1 MVPAALAVRCLHA
14 LLTSSSAISFSQ
26 WRYAMGVLRDQMLR
40 ELRLRRYAPGTEKA
54 YLEAVVGLT
63 KHFRIAPDQL
73 TARQV
78 QDYLLYLM
86 MERKL
91 HWNSVNAIC
100 SGLTFFYSQTLK
112 RPDVAMAMPLRRTP
126 RQLPEI
132 LSGQELQALFTAA
145 DNLQDRVLLMTTYG
159 GGLRVSEVV
168 KLRPRDIDSQRM
180 MIRVVAGKRAK
191 DRYTLLSVR
200 LLEELRAYWRAYRP
214 LTWLFPS
221 RNPERPFNDDKARTV
236 FNDAKVKAGIRKE
249 GSIHLLRHC
258 FATHLLEAGVDLRTI
273 QILMGHAA
281 ISSTTWYLHL
291 SRKKLGATQN
301 PLDLL
306 DLSGLPKL
314 GEVPP
319 CQPS

>member
-1 MVPAALAVRCLHA
+1 
-14 LLTSSSAISFSQ
+14 
-26 WRYAMGVLRDQMLR
+26 MGVLRDQMIR
-40 ELRLRRYAPGTEKA
+40 ELRLRRYAPLTQKA

-63 KHFRIAPDQL
+63 KHFRISPDQL
-73 TARQV
+73 SPQQV

-91 HWNSVNAIC
+91 HWNTVNTIC
-100 SGLTFFYSQTLK
+100 SGLTFFYTQTLK
-112 RPDVAMAMPLRRTP
+112 RPDVAMAMPVRRTP

-132 LSGQELQALFTAA
+132 LSAAELQALFGAV
-145 DNLQDRVLLMTTYG
+145 DDHQHRVLLMTTYG

-168 KLRPRDIDSQRM
+168 KLRPCDIDSQRM

-191 DRYTLLSVR
+191 DRYTLLSIR

-214 LTWLFPS
+214 LHWLFPG
-221 RNPERPFNDDKARTV
+221 RRPESPFNDDKARTV
-236 FNDAKVKAGIRKE
+236 FNRAKAKAGIRKA

-273 QILMGHAA
+273 QILMGH
-281 ISSTTWYLHL
+281 SSIDSTVLYLHMT
-291 SRKKLGATQN
+291 RKKLDATQN

-314 GEVPP
+314 REVPS

>member
-1 MVPAALAVRCLHA
+1 
-14 LLTSSSAISFSQ
+14 
-26 WRYAMGVLRDQMLR
+26 MGVLRDQMIR
-40 ELRLRRYAPGTEKA
+40 ELRLRRYAPATQKA
-54 YLEAVVGLT
+54 YVEAIVGLT
-63 KHFRIAPDQL
+63 KYFRIAPDQL
-73 TARQV
+73 SPRQV

-91 HWNSVNAIC
+91 HWNTVNAIC
-100 SGLTFFYSQTLK
+100 SGLTFFYTQTVN
-112 RPDVAMAMPLRRTP
+112 RPDVALAMPLRRTP

-132 LSGQELQALFTAA
+132 LSGDELKALFAA
-145 DNLQDRVLLMTTYG
+145 VDHPQHRALLMTTYG
-159 GGLRVSEVV
+159 GGLRVSEVI
-168 KLRPRDIDSQRM
+168 KLRPHDIDSQRM

-200 LLEELRAYWRAYRP
+200 LLEELRGYWRAYRP
-214 LTWLFPS
+214 LTWLFPA
-221 RNPERPFNDDKARTV
+221 RRPEKHFDDDKARQV
-236 FNDAKVKAGIRKE
+236 FNQAKAKAGIRKA

-273 QILMGHAA
+273 QILMGH
-281 ISSTTWYLHL
+281 SSIDSTVWYLHL
-291 SRKKLGATQN
+291 TRKKLDATQN

-314 GEVPP
+314 EVPP